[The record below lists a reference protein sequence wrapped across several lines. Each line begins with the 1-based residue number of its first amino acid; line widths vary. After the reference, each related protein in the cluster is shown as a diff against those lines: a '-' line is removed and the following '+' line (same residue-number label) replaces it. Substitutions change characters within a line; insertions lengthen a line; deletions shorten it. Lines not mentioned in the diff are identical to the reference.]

1 MNGLMFPPDAYTK
14 PFEAKPRPPASLTN
28 PPTISHR
35 NTRIQDEEEESGRAP
50 STRGSTV
57 AESWVDRA
65 ISGSS
70 SSREFELLGE
80 ADPEPEDLPP
90 LMTWGTLLATP
101 RALDD
106 SSDPL
111 DARPSFKIP
120 ETKKRDDLGRRLGT
134 QASKAMSDRARAYG
148 APGTPGTPK
157 GLSGALRAAAEKT
170 RMGDR
175 SVRGTSSTMGPPSTP
190 RREGNLTPAARSLLD
205 RSLGRTP
212 RGGLGISSGAKAR
225 SAAMEKGSGW
235 GGGSRGAMSWTP
247 SPAPR
252 RPM

>member
-14 PFEAKPRPPASLTN
+14 PFDKPGRDAAPLAN

-35 NTRIQDEEEESGRAP
+35 NTRIADEEEETGRPP

-65 ISGSS
+65 IFGSQ
-70 SSREFELLGE
+70 REEFPLLDPE

-101 RALDD
+101 RALDE
-106 SSDPL
+106 SGDPL
-111 DARPSFKIP
+111 DGPSFKFP
-120 ETKKRDDLGRRLGT
+120 EHKSRDELGRKLGGK
-134 QASKAMSDRARAYG
+134 ASKAMSDRARAYTPRG
-148 APGTPGTPK
+148 PGTPNSA
-157 GLSGALRAAAEKT
+157 LSGTLRAAVERT
-170 RMGDR
+170 RTGDR
-175 SVRGTSSTMGPPSTP
+175 SVRAGTMGPPATP
-190 RREGNLTPAARSLLD
+190 RREGNLTPAARTLLD

-212 RGGLGISSGAKAR
+212 RSGGLGFGSGGSAR
-225 SAAMEKGSGW
+225 RAAMEKGSGW